1 MVANIV
7 DCGLRLAVELV
18 RHEMKEFHTMRRT
31 SSAAKIIHYSLFI
44 LHLSE
49 SFDKPQVKGEDPDHE
64 GQHQQQAHVA

>member
-1 MVANIV
+1 M
-7 DCGLRLAVELV
+7 DGGLWLAVELV
-18 RHEMKEFHTMRRT
+18 RREMKEFHTMRRT

-49 SFDKPQVKGEDPDHE
+49 SFNEPQVQGEDPDHE